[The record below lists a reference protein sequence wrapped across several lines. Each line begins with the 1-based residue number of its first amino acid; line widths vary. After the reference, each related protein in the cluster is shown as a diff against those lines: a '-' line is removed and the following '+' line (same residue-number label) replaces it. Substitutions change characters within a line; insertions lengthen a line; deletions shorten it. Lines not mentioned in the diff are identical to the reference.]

1 MQRVDRLDDVTLTQA
16 SMVTVGMFDGVH
28 LGHQHLIRH
37 LVAQAQAAQQ
47 LAVVISFFPHPDVVL
62 RGITGRYYLTPPDEK
77 ERLMRQLGVDVLVIH
92 PFNESVRQMRAADF
106 VDRLR
111 QHLKLKALWATA
123 DFALGYQREG
133 TIEFLTQQGAEKGF
147 SVSTVELVVP
157 PSQHQRLSST
167 RIREALTQGDLA
179 AANAWLG
186 RPYRVTGEV
195 VHGDAR
201 GRTIGFPTANT
212 YVWEGQIIPANGVY
226 ACWASLGDE
235 RFMAVTNV
243 GNRPTFDGKSVT
255 VEAHLLD
262 FERDIYGQ
270 PLSLEFVQRLRGEQK
285 FDGVA
290 ALVAQIGQDAQQ
302 GRAILMA
309 P

>member
-1 MQRVDRLDDVTLTQA
+1 
-16 SMVTVGMFDGVH
+16 
-28 LGHQHLIRH
+28 
-37 LVAQAQAAQQ
+37 
-47 LAVVISFFPHPDVVL
+47 
-62 RGITGRYYLTPPDEK
+62 
-77 ERLMRQLGVDVLVIH
+77 
-92 PFNESVRQMRAADF
+92 
-106 VDRLR
+106 
-111 QHLKLKALWATA
+111 
-123 DFALGYQREG
+123 
-133 TIEFLTQQGAEKGF
+133 
-147 SVSTVELVVP
+147 
-157 PSQHQRLSST
+157 
-167 RIREALTQGDLA
+167 
-179 AANAWLG
+179 
-186 RPYRVTGEV
+186 